1 LISASWR
8 SSGCG
13 CGSNLADID
22 AGSTDLVRLLMLEFS
37 LVYGNDWFPIS
48 VGSPVSS
55 LHRVT
60 TFVVTDFIWRSDQR
74 KAFPQ

>member
-1 LISASWR
+1 
-8 SSGCG
+8 
-13 CGSNLADID
+13 
-22 AGSTDLVRLLMLEFS
+22 VRLLMLEFS